1 MQFNRNRSRKSKKK
15 RNHKHDGEDDYVID
29 EIANIEE
36 LFIDIDELF
45 FDYCIMLHRAV
56 DEFWESRPSQI
67 IYCIEKYEET
77 INKSHVSEQ
86 NETQQITSM
95 RDIPG
100 WGDKV

>member
-1 MQFNRNRSRKSKKK
+1 
-15 RNHKHDGEDDYVID
+15 
-29 EIANIEE
+29 
-36 LFIDIDELF
+36 
-45 FDYCIMLHRAV
+45 MLHRAV